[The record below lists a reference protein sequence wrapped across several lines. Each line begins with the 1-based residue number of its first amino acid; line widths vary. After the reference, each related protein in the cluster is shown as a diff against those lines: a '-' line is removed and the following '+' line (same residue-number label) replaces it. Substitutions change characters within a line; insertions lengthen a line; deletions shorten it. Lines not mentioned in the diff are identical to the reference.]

1 MARRVFAFDRRIRP
15 ANRNWSMFDLG
26 LTLKNL
32 FRAEWLF
39 KPRLI
44 QAIAGLDRQLL
55 SEETPIMF
63 SREPLA

>member
-1 MARRVFAFDRRIRP
+1 
-15 ANRNWSMFDLG
+15 MFDLG